1 MSTLKTHNL
10 QSPDAGS
17 VNIAMA
23 PNAGMVVTGI
33 STFTTTLHV
42 GGDMGLGTNSPAS
55 SHDRVLTIAGTN
67 SGELKLTGSNYGV
80 TDTDGAD
87 VLFSYGGL
95 YLINNESTGNI
106 HFHTGSGVPER
117 LRIAS
122 NGGIGIATDK
132 IPRNYFLH
140 IAAPSQDYTNTSTQL
155 TDGGGIMFQHTDTL
169 ASTGRTY
176 PGIFW
181 SGNTSA
187 LGRARAGIIG
197 VTASNNDATHIAF
210 LTRTAANGTSFY
222 PADERMRITNTG
234 QLLIGTTSGSE
245 ILCIKKDNNTGPT
258 ITLENNANKAYI
270 NNWGSSGGGSGRT
283 NRFEINATLQA
294 QASYC
299 APYHTFMTGNAGD
312 AYEKVRI
319 ASSGD
324 VGIGVDSP
332 PCKLAI
338 RDTAEFTAYGGGAP
352 TSTNIMLQ
360 LWNNPPNETANDH
373 ASMQLAVNGGTHNR
387 VSSISAVAESAGNRK
402 LALAF
407 CTDDAGS
414 RTEKMRISGDGYVTK
429 PETPSW
435 VMRPSYSSNQTLGSG
450 THAIGWTS
458 SDYNTH
464 AKGVRLKNVTLSG
477 SGFSS
482 NLHNG
487 QNVGKIT
494 VPVAGIYY
502 VWCTIR
508 MENQNNAGNIYL
520 YVDGSQIV
528 RQHVEDWNDDRYIHG
543 RIQHIVYMNANS
555 YIIWALNCNGG
566 VVSGI
571 NDTVNWCGGH
581 LIG

>member
-33 STFTTTLHV
+33 STFSNKIGVGNVSPNRTLTVTSNGGQIDLHDTDNSTLGIYMNAGNASLYCRGNSTLGNGSMGGV
-42 GGDMGLGTNSPAS
+42 FTVHTHPAGGSIQERLRITSGGDMGLGTGSPAS

-67 SGELKLTGSNYGV
+67 SAELKLTGSNYGV

-95 YLINNESTGNI
+95 YLINNENTGNI

-117 LRIAS
+117 LRIES

-210 LTRTAANGTSFY
+210 LTRTAADGTSFY
-222 PADERMRITNTG
+222 PSDERMRI
-234 QLLIGTTSGSE
+234 S
-245 ILCIKKDNNTGPT
+245 
-258 ITLENNANKAYI
+258 AA
-270 NNWGSSGGGSGRT
+270 
-283 NRFEINATLQA
+283 
-294 QASYC
+294 
-299 APYHTFMTGNAGD
+299 
-312 AYEKVRI
+312 
-319 ASSGD
+319 GD
-324 VGIGVDSP
+324 VGIGYDSP

-338 RDTAEFTAYGGGAP
+338 RDTAEFASYAGVTP
-352 TSTNIMLQ
+352 NSSNVLLQ

-373 ASMQLAVNGGTHNR
+373 ASMQFAVNGGSHNR
-387 VSSISAVAESAGNRK
+387 VNTISAVAESAGNRK
-402 LALAF
+402 LAFAF
-407 CTDDAGS
+407 CTDEAGS

-435 VMRPSYSSNQTLGSG
+435 VMRPSYSSNQTLGNSSV
-450 THAIGWTS
+450 HAIGWTAA
-458 SDYNTH
+458 DNNTH

-477 SGFSS
+477 SGFSN

-543 RIQHIVYMNANS
+543 RIQHIVTCSANS
-555 YIIWALNCNGG
+555 YIIWGVGCNGG
-566 VVSGI
+566 VISGV
-571 NDTVNWCGGH
+571 NDTVNWCGGY

>member
-33 STFTTTLHV
+33 STFSNKIGVGNVSPNRTLTVTSNGGQIDLHDTDNSTLGIYMNAGNASLYCRGNSTLGNGSMGGV
-42 GGDMGLGTNSPAS
+42 FTVHTHPAGGSIQERLRITSGGDMGLGTNSPAS

-67 SGELKLTGSNYGV
+67 SAELKLTGSNYGV

-117 LRIAS
+117 LRIES

-210 LTRTAANGTSFY
+210 LTRTAADGTSFY
-222 PADERMRITNTG
+222 PSDERMRI
-234 QLLIGTTSGSE
+234 S
-245 ILCIKKDNNTGPT
+245 
-258 ITLENNANKAYI
+258 AA
-270 NNWGSSGGGSGRT
+270 
-283 NRFEINATLQA
+283 
-294 QASYC
+294 
-299 APYHTFMTGNAGD
+299 
-312 AYEKVRI
+312 
-319 ASSGD
+319 GD
-324 VGIGVDSP
+324 VGIGYDSP

-338 RDTAEFTAYGGGAP
+338 RDTTEFTAYGGVTPNSG
-352 TSTNIMLQ
+352 NILLQ

-373 ASMQLAVNGGTHNR
+373 ASMQFAVNGGSHNR
-387 VSSISAVAESAGNRK
+387 VNTISAVAESAGNRK
-402 LALAF
+402 MAFTF

-435 VMRPSYSSNQTLGSG
+435 VMRPSYSSNQTLGNSSV
-450 THAIGWTS
+450 HAIGWTAA
-458 SDYNTH
+458 DNNTH

-477 SGFSS
+477 SGFSN

-543 RIQHIVYMNANS
+543 RIQHIVTCNANS
-555 YIIWALNCNGG
+555 YIIWGVGCNGG
-566 VVSGI
+566 VISGV
-571 NDTVNWCGGH
+571 NDTVNWCGGY

>member
-33 STFTTTLHV
+33 STFSNKIGVGNVSPNRTLTVTSNGAQIDLHDTDNSTLGIYMNAGNASLYCRGNSTLGDGSMGGV
-42 GGDMGLGTNSPAS
+42 FTVHTHPAGGSIQERLRITSGGDMGLGTGSPAS

-67 SGELKLTGSNYGV
+67 SAELKLTGSNYGV

-210 LTRTAANGTSFY
+210 LTRIAANGTSFY
-222 PADERMRITNTG
+222 PSDERMRIT
-234 QLLIGTTSGSE
+234 SG
-245 ILCIKKDNNTGPT
+245 
-258 ITLENNANKAYI
+258 
-270 NNWGSSGGGSGRT
+270 
-283 NRFEINATLQA
+283 
-294 QASYC
+294 
-299 APYHTFMTGNAGD
+299 
-312 AYEKVRI
+312 
-319 ASSGD
+319 GD
-324 VGIGVDSP
+324 VGIGNVSP
-332 PCKLAI
+332 DCKLAI
-338 RDTAEFTAYGGGAP
+338 KDTAEFTAYGGGAP
-352 TSTNIMLQ
+352 TSSNILLQ

-373 ASMQLAVNGGTHNR
+373 ASMQFAVNGGTHNR
-387 VSSISAVAESAGNRK
+387 VNTISAVAESASNRK
-402 LALAF
+402 LAFAF
-407 CTDDAGS
+407 CTDEAGS
-414 RTEKMRISGDGYVTK
+414 RTEKMRIHGDGYVTK

-435 VMRPSYSSNQTLGSG
+435 VLRPSYSSNQTLGSG
-450 THAIGWTS
+450 THAVGWSS

-543 RIQHIVYMNANS
+543 RIQHIVYCNANS

-566 VVSGI
+566 VVSGL
-571 NDTVNWCGGH
+571 NDTVNWCGGY

>member
-33 STFTTTLHV
+33 STFSNKIGVGNVSPNRTLTVTSNGGQIDLHDTDNSTLGIYMNAGNASLYCRGNSTLGNGSMGGV
-42 GGDMGLGTNSPAS
+42 FTVHTHPAGGSIQERLRITSGGDMGLGTGSPAS

-67 SGELKLTGSNYGV
+67 SAELKLTGSNYGV

-210 LTRTAANGTSFY
+210 LTRIAANGTSFY
-222 PADERMRITNTG
+222 PSDERMRIT
-234 QLLIGTTSGSE
+234 S
-245 ILCIKKDNNTGPT
+245 
-258 ITLENNANKAYI
+258 A
-270 NNWGSSGGGSGRT
+270 
-283 NRFEINATLQA
+283 
-294 QASYC
+294 
-299 APYHTFMTGNAGD
+299 
-312 AYEKVRI
+312 
-319 ASSGD
+319 GD
-324 VGIGVDSP
+324 VGIGNDSP
-332 PCKLAI
+332 ACKLAI

-352 TSTNIMLQ
+352 NSSNIMLQ

-373 ASMQLAVNGGTHNR
+373 ASMQFAVNGGTHNR
-387 VSSISAVAESAGNRK
+387 VNSISAVAESAGNRK
-402 LALAF
+402 LAFAF
-407 CTDDAGS
+407 CTDEAGS
-414 RTEKMRISGDGYVTK
+414 RTEKMRIHGDGYVTK

-435 VMRPSYSSNQTLGSG
+435 VMRPSYSSNQTLGNSSV
-450 THAIGWTS
+450 HAIGWTAA
-458 SDYNTH
+458 DNNTH

-477 SGFSS
+477 SGFSN

-528 RQHVEDWNDDRYIHG
+528 RQHVEMWNADRYIHG
-543 RIQHIVYMNANS
+543 RIQHIVTCNANS
-555 YIIWALNCNGG
+555 YIIWGVGCSGG
-566 VVSGI
+566 VISGV
-571 NDTVNWCGGH
+571 NDTVNWCGGY

>member
-33 STFTTTLHV
+33 STFSNKIGVGNVSPNRTLTV
-42 GGDMGLGTNSPAS
+42 TSNGGQIDL
-55 SHDRVLTIAGTN
+55 H
-67 SGELKLTGSNYGV
+67 
-80 TDTDGAD
+80 DTDNSTLGIYMNAGNAS
-87 VLFSYGGL
+87 LYCRGNSTLGNGSMGGVF
-95 YLINNESTGNI
+95 TV
-106 HFHTGSGVPER
+106 HTHPAGGSIQER
-117 LRIAS
+117 LRITSAGLVGINRTS
-122 NGGIGIATDK
+122 PNHTLEVGG
-132 IPRNYFLH
+132 NVFLT
-140 IAAPSQDYTNTSTQL
+140 SNTSNVNEGSGLLFQAKTGGFNSTSCAAIKGLRTSDTSSYL
-155 TDGGGIMFQHTDTL
+155 TFETGGTT
-169 ASTGRTY
+169 
-176 PGIFW
+176 
-181 SGNTSA
+181 
-187 LGRARAGIIG
+187 
-197 VTASNNDATHIAF
+197 
-210 LTRTAANGTSFY
+210 
-222 PADERMRITNTG
+222 ERMRITNTG

-245 ILCIKKDNNTGPT
+245 ILCIKRDDTVGPT

-270 NNWGSSGGGSGRT
+270 NNWGSTGGGGSSSGRT

-299 APYHTFMTGNAGD
+299 APFHTFMTGGTENN
-312 AYEKVRI
+312 YEKVRI

-324 VGIGVDSP
+324 VGIGIDSP

-338 RDTAEFTAYGGGAP
+338 RDTAEFAAYAGATP
-352 TSTNIMLQ
+352 NSGNILLQ

-373 ASMQLAVNGGTHNR
+373 ASMQFAVNGGTHNR
-387 VSSISAVAESAGNRK
+387 VNTISAVAESASNRK
-402 LALAF
+402 LAFAF
-407 CTDDAGS
+407 CTDEAGT
-414 RTEKMRISGDGYVTK
+414 RTEKMRIHGDGYVTK

-435 VMRPSYSSNQTLGSG
+435 VLRPHYSSNQTLSTG
-450 THAIGWTS
+450 THAIGWNS

-477 SGFSS
+477 SGF
-482 NLHNG
+482 NNNIHNG

-543 RIQHIVYMNANS
+543 RIQHIVNLNANS

-571 NDTVNWCGGH
+571 NDTVNWCGGY